1 MCGKKIQHRGTH
13 INPVNRFTD
22 QYIEEDLSELLSEDL
37 ENLPKQ
43 KTIFYTDHA
52 EKVISYNSS
61 PDIPFEA
68 SINPYRGC
76 EHGCAYCYARPSHE
90 YLDLSAGIDFE
101 TKIFY
106 KKDIGKKLENTFRQP
121 S

>member
-1 MCGKKIQHRGTH
+1 MCGKKIHHRGTH